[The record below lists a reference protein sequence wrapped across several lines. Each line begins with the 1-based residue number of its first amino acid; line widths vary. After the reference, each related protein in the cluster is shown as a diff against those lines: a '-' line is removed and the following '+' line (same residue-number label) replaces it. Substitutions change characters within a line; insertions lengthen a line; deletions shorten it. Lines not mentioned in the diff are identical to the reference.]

1 MRNFLVKLVVRWIV
15 RKQQHE
21 FLLRTLWRE
30 VDEYYFAPPAD
41 RYFGINDYLMDEYK
55 RELEENA

>member
-1 MRNFLVKLVVRWIV
+1 M
-15 RKQQHE
+15 
-21 FLLRTLWRE
+21 RTLYRWLIRRVIRKEQIGLLMKILWEE

-55 RELEENA
+55 KELEKDA

>member
-1 MRNFLVKLVVRWIV
+1 MKIFYRWMIRRIV

-30 VDEYYFAPPAD
+30 VDEYYYATPAD
-41 RYFGINDYLMDEYK
+41 RYFGLNEFFMDEYRK
-55 RELEENA
+55 ELERDA